1 MSGRTTWWAKDA
13 AWWRRGRV
21 MRLGREFGVAGPA
34 VLDYLMGEAKSQ
46 GPTKGHDGSV
56 KADVAAISIACFIDD
71 DELVE
76 RIVSKAVE
84 LGALDDYEDHGDGM
98 FTCRMSGWKSDVEKP
113 LAAAKKAAQRAS
125 QGDPDSPPE
134 SPDVPE
140 CPPVPEPVPLD
151 VDVEGE
157 GDVDNPLPPNPN
169 VEPDDSTVIA
179 RELFEH
185 WQTVCGHPQA
195 KPTPERLKAIR
206 SRLREGYTAEQVR
219 TAIDG
224 AAVGAFVDERGK
236 RHDDLT
242 LICRNGSKLED
253 FIGRVAASPPAADGG
268 YLDELRQM
276 HAAATASERQES
288 WAS

>member
-84 LGALDDYEDHGDGM
+84 LGALDDFEDHGDGM

-113 LAAAKKAAQRAS
+113 LAATKKAAQRAG
-125 QGDPDSPPE
+125 QGVPGSPPE
-134 SPDVPE
+134 SPGVPE
-140 CPPVPEPVPLD
+140 CPPVSEPVPLD

-157 GDVDNPLPPNPN
+157 GDVDKPLPPNPN

-185 WQTVCGHPQA
+185 WRTACGHPRA
-195 KPTPERLKAIR
+195 KLTDDRRRKIR
-206 SRLREGYTAEQVR
+206 ARLREGYTVEQIR
-219 TAIDG
+219 QAIDG
-224 AAVGAFVDERGK
+224 AAARAFVNEQGVK
-236 RHDDLT
+236 FDDIE
-242 LICRNGSKLED
+242 LICRNGAKVEQ
-253 FIGRVAASPPAADGG
+253 FIARAAAKSPRPDGG
-268 YLDELRQM
+268 YFDELRQM
-276 HAAATASERQES
+276 HAAATVAERQEL
-288 WAS
+288 AS